1 MLLIFEVFGMTSLSS
16 SQKVV
21 QKRKMKRGKYLE
33 MGVISD
39 LINI

>member
-1 MLLIFEVFGMTSLSS
+1 MTSLSS

-21 QKRKMKRGKYLE
+21 VQKKKTKGGKYLE

-39 LINI
+39 LINV